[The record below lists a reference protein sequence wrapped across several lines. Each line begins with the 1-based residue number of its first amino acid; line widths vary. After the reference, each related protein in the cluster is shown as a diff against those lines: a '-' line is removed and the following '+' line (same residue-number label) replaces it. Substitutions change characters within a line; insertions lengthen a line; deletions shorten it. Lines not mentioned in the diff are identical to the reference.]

1 MSHDRKFD
9 ILHEVAES
17 ILGLRCIYPST
28 DRGDIFR
35 KPCEQYSAR
44 CMLELSI
51 ETNSH
56 GQKRAN
62 EFEDIVERVRVI
74 HNGEEKAE
82 ILKVLILRYIYLT
95 GVLIVYTDF
104 EIHFSSSLRTIS
116 YPRDYYYRFIYKT
129 IDPCH

>member
-28 DRGDIFR
+28 ERSDIFR

-44 CMLELSI
+44 CMLELYS

-56 GQKRAN
+56 GHKKAN
-62 EFEDIVERVRVI
+62 ELEDIVERVRVI
-74 HNGEEKAE
+74 HNGEGKEE
-82 ILKVLILRYIYLT
+82 ILKVL
-95 GVLIVYTDF
+95 
-104 EIHFSSSLRTIS
+104 HFSR
-116 YPRDYYYRFIYKT
+116 
-129 IDPCH
+129 